1 MGARLSGRRLE
12 EGEEWRRR
20 REEEEEEEREREMV
34 REGREEEGGRG
45 RRERRKL
52 RATLRRVVSV
62 WTSHEPGAQV
72 EKQLWRM
79 DGLPYLLYS
88 LH

>member
-1 MGARLSGRRLE
+1 MEEDFGGR
-12 EGEEWRRR
+12 
-20 REEEEEEEREREMV
+20 REMV

-52 RATLRRVVSV
+52 RAALKRAVSV

>member
-1 MGARLSGRRLE
+1 MGARLSRRRLWRE
-12 EGEEWRRR
+12 EGEGWKG
-20 REEEEEEEREREMV
+20 EMA

-45 RRERRKL
+45 RREKRKL
-52 RATLRRVVSV
+52 RAALKRVVSV
-62 WTSHEPGAQV
+62 WTSHEPGVQV

-79 DGLPYLLYS
+79 DSLPYLLYS

>member
-1 MGARLSGRRLE
+1 MGARLSGRRLWREE
-12 EGEEWRRR
+12 EGEER
-20 REEEEEEEREREMV
+20 EREREMV
-34 REGREEEGGRG
+34 REGRKEEGGRG

-52 RATLRRVVSV
+52 RAFLKRVVSV
-62 WTSHEPGAQV
+62 WTSHEPGVQV

-79 DGLPYLLYS
+79 EGLPYLLYS